1 MIKLSTPEACSAT
14 TLKIAKDLSSEI
26 VDSMSCIARKSR
38 YSLFVSILSSNEMVL
53 RARATKTLIRSVY
66 DFSQGEKRPL
76 LVILKRFQTADT
88 MRVCVNAANRIITKD
103 VSLML

>member
-26 VDSMSCIARKSR
+26 VDSMSCIARKSP

-53 RARATKTLIRSVY
+53 RVRATKTLIRSVY

-76 LVILKRFQTADT
+76 LVVLKRF
-88 MRVCVNAANRIITKD
+88 
-103 VSLML
+103 